1 MDITREENGAL
12 NAIIHIKLQEE
23 DYAEAVNKQL
33 NDYRKKANMPGFRP
47 GKVPMGMIKK
57 MYGTSVQAEE
67 INKKVSEVLNK
78 YIVEEKIDILG
89 YPLPN
94 IEKTQTID
102 FDKQKDFDFYF
113 DIALTPE
120 FDIKLDDKIKVPYY
134 TITVSDEEIEK
145 AIGDVKVRFGEEE
158 DPEIAELTDGL
169 QGKFV
174 QLDEEGNP
182 VDGGHEYIGYF
193 KIEDMKLK
201 TLQKKFVGK
210 TIDDTEVFNV
220 YQAFKDESKTK
231 AVLGLQDGTEEQW
244 KADYQFT
251 IEKVVRLKEAEMGEE
266 LYKKVFPND
275 DLKTEEEFREKLSA
289 DLTKHYSRD
298 ADRQFLADTI
308 NKLIDTAK
316 IDLPDEFMKR
326 WLMESNQGKITQEQI
341 DLQYDSYAKTFR
353 WQLIESKLQEEFG
366 DDIVVKEE
374 EIRDKVRTYFSAMG
388 GGDSEIN
395 PQIEG
400 IIDSVLQNQE
410 EKQKIQNDL
419 LDEKFIAL
427 FKANV
432 KMSNKKV
439 TTEQFFEI
447 ASNTK

>member
-1 MDITREENGAL
+1 MNISREENGEL
-12 NAIIHIKLQEE
+12 NAIIHIQLQEE

-33 NDYRKKANMPGFRP
+33 SDYRRKANMPGFRP

-67 INKKVSEVLNK
+67 INKKVSEVLND
-78 YIVEEKIDILG
+78 YIVNEKVDILG

-94 IEKTQTID
+94 LEKTQTID
-102 FDKQKDFDFYF
+102 FSKQKDFDFYF

-120 FDIKLDDKIKVPYY
+120 FEIQLDDKIKVPYY
-134 TITVSDEEIEK
+134 TITVTDEEIEK

-158 DPEIAELTDGL
+158 NPEAAEITDGL
-169 QGKFV
+169 QGKFI
-174 QLDEEGNP
+174 QLDEAGEMLE
-182 VDGGHEYIGYF
+182 GGHEHTGYF
-193 KIEDMKLK
+193 KIDDLKLK
-201 TLQKKFVGK
+201 TIQKKFVGK
-210 TIDDTEVFNV
+210 SAGDTETFNV

-231 AVLGLQDGTEEQW
+231 AVLGLQDAPEEQW

-251 IEKVVRLKEAEMGEE
+251 IEKVVRLKEAVLGEE

-275 DLKTEEEFREKLSA
+275 ELKTEEEFRERLSE
-289 DLTKHYSRD
+289 DLVKHYGRD
-298 ADRQFLADTI
+298 TDRQFLADTI
-308 NKLIDTAK
+308 NKLIDKAK
-316 IDLPDEFMKR
+316 IELPDEFMKR
-326 WLMESNQGKITQEQI
+326 WLLESNQGKITKEQL

-353 WQLIESKLQEEFG
+353 WQLIESKLQKDFG
-366 DDIVVKEE
+366 DKIIVKEE
-374 EIRDKVRTYFSAMG
+374 EIRDKVRAYFTAMG
-388 GGDSEIN
+388 DGSSDIT
-395 PQIEG
+395 PQLEG

-427 FKANV
+427 FKENV
-432 KMSNKKV
+432 KMAKKNV
-439 TTEQFFEI
+439 TTEQFVEI